1 MARKRRNPEDI
12 VTKLR
17 DVLLSSTIF
26 YTSNEAM
33 IAIESK

>member
-1 MARKRRNPEDI
+1 MARKRRNPEDS

-17 DVLLSSTIF
+17 DVLLSGTIF

-33 IAIESK
+33 IVIESW